1 MESLEDILDEVIE
14 EEEHLPP
21 TRFVQTVTYIGHL
34 VREAVNLM
42 CRLAEPTPLPE
53 SSTNVSSSEPM
64 AEEPS
69 ISPIRQFLMI
79 LASQLWTF
87 AIHVYTKISDIDS
100 EQYAEW
106 ASKAADILTGILEDL
121 QFIYSKLPGAT
132 DVFDYLRGS
141 WILLGEES
149 ADWMLHFSTFY
160 DRSWQL
166 VWIWQDI
173 IRQQLHQAASPL
185 KNFYQYASPQ
195 VTAAIT
201 RAKPIVLTSY
211 EWCSHEIA
219 RLVSK
224 RNLKQFKQRIHSTWL
239 EILYFGR
246 FIVRIHQIHS
256 LMWYDFIC
264 RLAQTSIS
272 GATSVAGY
280 TIWWLTA
287 VATTAV
293 CFGHIMRSSILNP
306 VTEMVVDTK
315 QTIQRRLCTTSIIL
329 PISNIPVW
337 ETTNNL

>member
-1 MESLEDILDEVIE
+1 MASLEDILDEVIE

-34 VREAVNLM
+34 VREAVTLM
-42 CRLAEPTPLPE
+42 CRFAEPTPLPE

-64 AEEPS
+64 AEESS
-69 ISPIRQFLMI
+69 ISPITQFLMI

-87 AIHVYTKISDIDS
+87 SIHVYTKISNIDR
-100 EQYAEW
+100 EQYVEW
-106 ASKAADILTGILEDL
+106 ASKAADILTGIFEDL
-121 QFIYSKLPGAT
+121 RFIYSKLPCAA
-132 DVFDYLRGS
+132 DVVDYVRGS

-149 ADWMLHFSTFY
+149 TDWMLHFSTFY
-160 DRSWQL
+160 DRSSQL

-173 IRQQLHQAASPL
+173 IRQQLHQAASTL
-185 KNFYQYASPQ
+185 KNFYQYVSPQ

-211 EWCSHEIA
+211 EWCSHETV
-219 RLVSK
+219 RLISE
-224 RNLKQFKQRIHSTWL
+224 RNLKQFKQRIHSIWR

-246 FIVRIHQIHS
+246 FIVRIHKIHS
-256 LMWYDFIC
+256 LIWYDFIC
-264 RLAQTSIS
+264 RLVQTSIS
-272 GATSVAGY
+272 AGTSVAGY
-280 TIWWLTA
+280 TIRWLTA
-287 VATTAV
+287 VGTKAV
-293 CFGHIMRSSILNP
+293 GFDHIMRSSILNP